1 MHPLPPLALLI
12 ASLLIATP
20 HRVCAQGG
28 IGHVIEQI
36 EIRGN
41 EKTKSEI
48 IHKNLPVKQGQ
59 SLSQGDIERCREVLE
74 RLGLF
79 RTVFVSAKPGSENN
93 SAILVVYVQEK
104 RFGDLGISFEYT
116 ELDGFGV
123 VADAY
128 HVNLRGEGKIVGAA
142 YGVGERLKHWGFHYT
157 DPWAGGANQSFHLQI
172 TGASSDRDLYR
183 SADPNV
189 RGRYDIERIGAAMG
203 FGQPSPL
210 RAYQFILKYAFE
222 GVQVGAVQ
230 KPFVLTGDGLF
241 ANEIEAAIGRETLSY
256 LTLEFHKNPGHEPW
270 GSASGT
276 DFGIRV
282 DLSSRALRSVADFIR
297 LRMEY
302 YRHIELFPGHI
313 MSLGGR
319 AGVIWGT
326 PPFYERFYL
335 DGENQLR
342 GVDRRDIGP
351 EGGTAFFMV
360 ESLYAI
366 QINPLGRVYAFAES
380 GGVRRPINGARR
392 ADIDVAVGLG
402 LLLFNRI
409 DISYGIS
416 TGTLIV
422 KSHHFGGI
430 KIGL

>member
-1 MHPLPPLALLI
+1 MHPLALLI

-20 HRVCAQGG
+20 HIVCAQGG
-28 IGHVIEQI
+28 IGHVIEHI

-41 EKTKSEI
+41 EKTRSEI
-48 IHKNLPVKQGQ
+48 IRKTLPVKEGQ
-59 SLSQGDIERCREVLE
+59 SLSPGDIERCREVLE
-74 RLGLF
+74 RLRLF
-79 RTVFVSAKPGSENN
+79 RTVYISAKPGSEAN

-123 VADAY
+123 AADAY

-142 YGVGERLKHWGFHYT
+142 YGVGERLKHWGFHYI
-157 DPWAGGANQSFHLQI
+157 DPWAGGTNQSFHLQI
-172 TGASSDRDLYR
+172 TGASSDRDLFR

-189 RGRYDIERIGAAMG
+189 RGRYDIERIGGALG

-210 RAYQFILKYAFE
+210 RAYRFILKYAFE

-230 KPFVLTGDGLF
+230 KPTVPTDGGLF
-241 ANEIEAAIGRETLSY
+241 ADEIEAAIGRKNLSY
-256 LTLEFHKNPGHEPW
+256 FTLEFHKNPGNAPW
-270 GSASGT
+270 GGESGT
-276 DFGIRV
+276 DFGLRF
-282 DLSSRALRSVADFIR
+282 DLSSKAIGSVANFLR
-297 LRMEY
+297 LRAEY
-302 YRHIELFPGHI
+302 YRHIEPLPGHI
-313 MSLGGR
+313 LSLGGR
-319 AGVIWGT
+319 AGAIWGT

-351 EGGTAFFMV
+351 EGGTAFFMA
-360 ESLYAI
+360 ESVYSV
-366 QINPLGRVYAFAES
+366 QIKPIGRVYTFAES
-380 GGVRRPINGARR
+380 GGVRRPINGIHRK
-392 ADIDVAVGLG
+392 DIDFAIGMG